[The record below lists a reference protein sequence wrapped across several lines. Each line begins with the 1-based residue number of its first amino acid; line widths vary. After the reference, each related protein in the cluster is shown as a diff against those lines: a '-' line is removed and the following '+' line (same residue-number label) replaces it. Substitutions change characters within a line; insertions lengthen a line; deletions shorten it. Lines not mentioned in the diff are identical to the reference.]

1 MTIYTLAQLAGV
13 STATVSR
20 VINGLPG
27 VGESTRIKVKKLI
40 DDTGYIPN
48 LIARDLSTQKSLT
61 AGLVLPGINSYFS
74 PAVQSISQSF
84 RDAGVHLLITTNP
97 GGVFDDLHESEGL
110 QLLLSKRVQGVIMF
124 LSRITPRHA
133 EVLEKW
139 PENVELVLIND
150 EFPGS
155 RFNTLFQDPEP
166 GYRALFKHLQAR
178 GLLNLGYIGGP
189 EGDRTAS
196 RRLEVIQ
203 KLGREMGFHLPAELI
218 THGGFDLVGGEQ
230 GVDTLLAR
238 GKFQALL
245 CANDFTAIGAMRA
258 LRSRGISVPEQVA
271 VVGYDDLEISRYT
284 VPALTTIT
292 QDVARLGSE
301 AARIL
306 LRRWEKPEEPAQKI
320 FFASRLLQRE
330 SC

>member
-196 RRLEVIQ
+196 RRLEV
-203 KLGREMGFHLPAELI
+203 

-238 GKFQALL
+238 GTFQALL
-245 CANDFTAIGAMRA
+245 CANDFTAIGAMKA
-258 LRSRGISVPEQVA
+258 LRSRGISIPEQVA

-301 AARIL
+301 AAILL

-320 FFASRLLQRE
+320 FFASRLLLRE